1 MTHKNTN
8 YWQNKLTLW
17 LHDPVCKVFDIPH
30 HEEIA
35 RRIADLLFQ
44 SIPEKDNYQ
53 AADCIASSLTR
64 ASLPD
69 YKDGGG
75 IDFSDNTQI
84 THPLVAKRLSITL
97 PEIDIKKLCEEIESL
112 LKNDLGL
119 DKTFEQLKSL
129 PEDKKPLNAYFN
141 FKDKPEDWAEALF
154 SYLFF
159 AFQRRLRNENVG
171 KLGAIWDILPADT
184 RMPDHPLWH
193 HLGMVSAI
201 GSSMYEDSKNQIDMV
216 VFSITPVQPFIAK
229 ARKLRDYWSGSVML
243 SYLSFTGITSVME
256 SLGPDHIVYPFL
268 QNQTLVDSW
277 LEKKFHLGK
286 FLKESGNIEKLI
298 SATEGIAA
306 FPNKFIFLCPHD
318 KVRDMAAEI
327 EKSVQDKWIEI
338 SSAVKEKIQKI
349 TSAGERFSSLWDT
362 QIEDFWKFSWASS
375 KLAELA
381 DKDSLEKLVSGDI
394 VEKEYNLLN
403 SFSAKFENKSVRMY
417 TSTHSLVQS
426 VLAAEK
432 NKPSKIKRPQQGI
445 KCPLCG
451 EREVL
456 NDFGFSGKTSAKEY
470 SDSVDAF
477 WKKIAG
483 WDEKESENK
492 NIRENE
498 RLCAVC
504 AVKRF
509 IPIVSKNFAK
519 DSILQNVFKSRN
531 GERFPSTTEMAA
543 KDYILRLSQKIA
555 IKSDEYKNIIDL
567 LHNEDNSVEDTTET
581 SSLLKDA
588 EIQGIKYTNKDKY
601 YAVLLM
607 DGDKMGDLIN
617 GETLSATWK
626 DILHEDLTKKIEDGS
641 VKKADSLKQILNKR
655 RSLNPALHAMISDSL
670 NNFARFGVQPSVKN
684 AKGELIYAGGDD
696 VCAVLP
702 LKNALSCAK
711 KISEAYT
718 LSFAKYTENGAE
730 PIEKLDF
737 NGGIE
742 KVGYHL
748 GSGAEKISISGA
760 VIIAHHKEPLRE
772 VIQDAHRVLDSVAKE
787 KSGRNAVAVRLK
799 KRSGGDRDFSCKW
812 NDRNIFDEQKTVF
825 DSFMN
830 VCVAAGKNEMSASLL
845 YKLTEL
851 KHAFE
856 PLLEVSEDNKKAI
869 LQLLKYELS
878 HSGAKKDEKLD
889 DYTNY
894 VAGICFKESSDG
906 KKLEYNPEAAII
918 ANFLGNDSY
927 TGDDE

>member
-1 MTHKNTN
+1 MTHKNTD

-17 LHDPVCKVFDIPH
+17 LHDPICKVFDIPH

-35 RRIADLLFQ
+35 RRIAGLLFQ

-64 ASLPD
+64 AALPD

-84 THPLVAKRLSITL
+84 THPLVAKRLTINL
-97 PEIDIKKLCEEIESL
+97 PGIDIKKLCEEIESL

-216 VFSITPVQPFIAK
+216 VFSITPVQPFITK

-256 SLGPDHIVYPFL
+256 NLGPDHIVYPSL

-286 FLKESGNIEKLI
+286 FLKETGNVEKLI
-298 SATEGIAA
+298 SSTEGIAA

-318 KVRDMAAEI
+318 KVLEMAAEI
-327 EKSVQDKWIEI
+327 EKSMQNKWIEI
-338 SSAVKEKIQKI
+338 SSAVKEKIKKI
-349 TSAGERFSSLWDT
+349 TSAKESFSSLWNT

-394 VEKEYNLLN
+394 VEKEYTLLN
-403 SFSAKFENKSVRMY
+403 SFSANFKNKSARMY

-445 KCPLCG
+445 KCRLCG

-456 NDFGFSGKTSAKEY
+456 NDFDFSGKTSAKEY
-470 SDSVDAF
+470 SESVNTF
-477 WKKIAG
+477 WKKIAE

-492 NIRENE
+492 NIGKNE
-498 RLCAVC
+498 KLCAVC

-509 IPIVSKNFAK
+509 IPIVSNNFAK
-519 DSILQNVFKSRN
+519 DSILHGVFKSRN
-531 GERFPSTTEMAA
+531 GKLFPSTTQMAA
-543 KDYILRLSQKIA
+543 TDYIERLGTKI
-555 IKSDEYKNIIDL
+555 SDGLEKEIITF

-588 EIQGIKYTNKDKY
+588 EKQGIKYTNKDKY

-626 DILHEDLTKKIEDGS
+626 DILHADLAKKIEDGN
-641 VKKADSLKQILNKR
+641 VENADSLRKIFDEK

-670 NNFARFGVQPSVKN
+670 NNFARFGVWPSVKN

-718 LSFAKYTENGAE
+718 LSFAKYTETGAE
-730 PIEKLDF
+730 PIESLDF
-737 NGGIE
+737 KDGIE

-812 NDRNIFDEQKTVF
+812 NDKNIFDEQKTVF

-830 VCVAAGKNEMSASLL
+830 VCAAAGKNEMSASLL

-851 KHAFE
+851 KQAFE
-856 PLLEVSEDNKKAI
+856 PLLEVSEGNKKAI

-878 HSGAKKDEKLD
+878 HSGAKKDEKRLS
-889 DYTNY
+889 DYTND
-894 VAGICFKESSDG
+894 VAGICFKESPDG

-918 ANFLGNDSY
+918 ANFLGNDSDN
-927 TGDDE
+927 GE